1 MSSDAR
7 KMHLLEEV
15 IKLQD
20 EAILSQLEHILL
32 TPSLENKPKHSARNL
47 AGIFDATD
55 LEVMEKAIDEGC
67 EQVNPED
74 WK

>member
-20 EAILSQLEHILL
+20 EAILSQLEHVLL
-32 TPSLENKPKHSARNL
+32 HPSLENKPKNSARNL
-47 AGIFDATD
+47 VGIFDEND

-67 EQVNPED
+67 GQVNPDD

>member
-20 EAILSQLEHILL
+20 EAILSQLEHVLL
-32 TPSLENKPKHSARNL
+32 NPSLENKPKNSARNL
-47 AGIFDATD
+47 VGIFDAND
-55 LEVMEKAIDEGC
+55 LEIMEKAIDEGC
-67 EQVNPED
+67 GQVNTDD